1 MPLHDHPNMS
11 VFFRLVFGELKYHGY
26 DKLEEKFKYNDF
38 SSDEYLEL
46 LAKKTAIKA
55 KKTRQMTLKKDALM
69 YVRPS
74 FNNLHT
80 FEATENSCFFDI
92 CLPNYT
98 PQSHFRKITYFKER
112 ESPKPS
118 DHTPFSNEENSAQRA
133 TLTDIIY
140 DTTPPILPV
149 NFTVNDVA
157 YRGSMTERTLIW
169 RVNFS
174 LY

>member
-26 DKLEEKFKYNDF
+26 DKIDEKFKYNDF

-46 LAKKTAIKA
+46 LANKTAIKA
-55 KKTRQMTLKKDALM
+55 KKTRQMNIKKDDVL

-80 FEATENSCFFDI
+80 FEAMENSCFFDI

-98 PQSHFRKITYFKER
+98 PASHFRKITYFKE
-112 ESPKPS
+112 S
-118 DHTPFSNEENSAQRA
+118 DSCPLDA
-133 TLTDIIY
+133 
-140 DTTPPILPV
+140 
-149 NFTVNDVA
+149 
-157 YRGSMTERTLIW
+157 
-169 RVNFS
+169 
-174 LY
+174 